1 MENAEAIISLIV
13 SLVLALGTVIT
24 LICKL
29 IPTIKNLIKE
39 KNWKKIEAAIFTAA
53 IEAEKQSCSG
63 AEKKD
68 IVLKSV
74 EQFCKS
80 IGAEFDSSLIG
91 SFIDEAISFSNSLQ
105 KENK

>member
-13 SLVLALGTVIT
+13 SLVLALGTIIT

-53 IEAEKQSCSG
+53 IEA
-63 AEKKD
+63 
-68 IVLKSV
+68 
-74 EQFCKS
+74 
-80 IGAEFDSSLIG
+80 
-91 SFIDEAISFSNSLQ
+91 
-105 KENK
+105 